1 MKAATHSDF
10 KAATFSGFFGTVTGF
25 VLERFPQGEERWTIA
40 GQVSLHGHV
49 EENIAREKVVHAK
62 VEGSP

>member
-1 MKAATHSDF
+1 MKVATHSDF
-10 KAATFSGFFGTVTGF
+10 KAATFLGFFGTVAGF
-25 VLERFPQGEERWTIA
+25 VSERFPQGEERWTTT

-62 VEGSP
+62 VKGSP